1 MTDHPVEED
10 SQIVEDVLPLPT
22 DELAVPVELNKRLP
36 WHLPR
41 KQFIRENQWLYFAK
55 RLIER
60 EKGTPGLQVLDQ
72 AKPEVRY
79 LTLPGIDYLDARIIG
94 HACNELQCKL
104 TTTGFLVGKENDP
117 YIARAKMREQALID
131 SGYIS
136 DKSFTQPSLFED
148 LADKKSQAYRDI
160 YQKGPFHIV
169 NIDACGSIARPTAQ
183 HARRLIDAIYQ
194 LVIFQFTYKPGA
206 WLFFLTTDA
215 RPDSVAEETVC
226 RLWGTVEEN
235 ASGDIKFRRKVLS
248 LFGLPDDADISG
260 LHKLVSHLGEK
271 FLRLF
276 SLGFGK
282 WLLHLASENNYRMKA
297 HSAYCY
303 STTAQ
308 GDETPT
314 MACLAFEFFRK
325 KPDQADPFGV
335 ARSNQKPVCPP
346 HAGPSDAVRVAK
358 KIGEMDN
365 LDLKMKDNQLR
376 RAMADT
382 TKSLLEEAGYPP
394 EVLLQLYQ

>member
-1 MTDHPVEED
+1 MTDHPVEDD

-22 DELAVPVELNKRLP
+22 EELAVPVELNEFKP

-41 KQFIRENQWLYFAK
+41 KQFIREKQWLYFAK
-55 RLIER
+55 RLIEN
-60 EKGTPGLQVLDQ
+60 EKGSPGLPDQ
-72 AKPEVRY
+72 GEPEVRY

-104 TTTGFLVGKENDP
+104 ITTGFLVGKDP

-136 DKSFTQPSLFED
+136 DKSFTRPSLFED
-148 LADKKSQAYRDI
+148 LANKKSQAYRDI
-160 YQKGPFHIV
+160 SQKGPFHIV
-169 NIDACGSIARPTAQ
+169 NVDACGSIARPTAQ

-215 RPDSVAEETVC
+215 RPNSVAEETVC

-235 ASGDIKFRRKVLS
+235 ARGDIKFRHKVLS

-260 LHKLVSHLGEK
+260 LHKSVSHPGEK

-282 WLLHLASENNYRMKA
+282 WLLHLASESNYRMRA

-303 STTAQ
+303 STTVQ

-314 MACLAFEFFRK
+314 MACLAFEFVR

-335 ARSNQKPVCPP
+335 ARSNQKPVDPT
-346 HAGPSDAVRVAK
+346 HAGPSEAVRVARK
-358 KIGEMDN
+358 MGEMDN
-365 LDLKMKDNQLR
+365 LDLKMKDDQLR
-376 RAMADT
+376 RAMADA
-382 TKSLLEEAGYPP
+382 TKSLLEEAGYLP
-394 EVLLQLYQ
+394 EVLQQL

>member
-1 MTDHPVEED
+1 MTDHPVEDD

-22 DELAVPVELNKRLP
+22 EELAVPVELNELQP
-36 WHLPR
+36 WHRPR
-41 KQFIRENQWLYFAK
+41 KQFIRENQWLRFAK
-55 RLIER
+55 RLIKR
-60 EKGTPGLQVLDQ
+60 EKDTPGLLVPDQ
-72 AKPEVRY
+72 GKPEVRY
-79 LTLPGIDYLDARIIG
+79 LTLPGIDYLDVRLLG
-94 HACNELQCKL
+94 DACKDLQCQL
-104 TTTGFLVGKENDP
+104 TTTGFLAGGEHNP
-117 YIARAKMREQALID
+117 HIARAKMREQALIE

-136 DKSFTQPSLFED
+136 DKSFTQPSPFED
-148 LADKKSQAYRDI
+148 LASQESQAYLDI
-160 YQKGPFHIV
+160 RRKGPFHIV
-169 NIDACGSIARPTAQ
+169 NVDACGSIARPTAQ

-194 LVIFQFTYKPGA
+194 LVIFQFKYKPGA

-235 ASGDIKFRRKVLS
+235 ASDDIKFRHKVLS
-248 LFGLPDDADISG
+248 LFGLPGDADISG
-260 LHKLVSHLGEK
+260 LHKSVSHPGEK

-282 WLLHLASENNYRMKA
+282 WLLHLASERNYRMKA

-303 STTAQ
+303 STTVQ

-314 MACLAFEFFRK
+314 MACLAFEFFQ

-335 ARSNQKPVCPP
+335 ARSNQKPVEPTY
-346 HAGPSDAVRVAK
+346 AGPSEAVRVAK

-365 LDLKMKDNQLR
+365 LDLRMKDDQLR
-376 RAMADT
+376 RAMADA
-382 TKSLLEEAGYPP
+382 TKSLLEEAGYLP
-394 EVLLQLYQ
+394 EVLQQL